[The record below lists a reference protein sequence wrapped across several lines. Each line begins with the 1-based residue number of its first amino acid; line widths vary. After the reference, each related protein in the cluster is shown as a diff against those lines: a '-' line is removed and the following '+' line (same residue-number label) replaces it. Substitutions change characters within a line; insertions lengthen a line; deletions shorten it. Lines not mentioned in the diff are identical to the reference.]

1 MTRAPIRRPVAG
13 FARLVAA
20 GNLFPGKANTPRPV
34 LQSIAGNGSTI

>member
-20 GNLFPGKANTPRPV
+20 GNLFPGKANPPRPV
-34 LQSIAGNGSTI
+34 LQSIGWT